1 MQAQTKQMRIV
12 DPILMEMDQEA
23 EITKRL
29 LDIIPEDKLTWRPH
43 PKAKSLGE
51 LGMHLATLQG
61 AVAEMCQ
68 PDSLE
73 MHEIP
78 RDTEATSRAQ
88 ILGAFAESLNKAK
101 SIVDSTDDT
110 SVMAEWKLTKDGRTL
125 MASPRIGVW
134 RALLLNHNYHHRGQ
148 LSTYLR
154 ELDVALPS
162 IYGPSADTNP
172 FA

>member
-29 LDIIPEDKLTWRPH
+29 LDIIPEDKLSFRPH

-51 LGMHLATLQG
+51 LAMHIAGTQGM
-61 AVAEMCQ
+61 VAELSQQDVEELPDFPPDPQ
-68 PDSLE
+68 PSNRAEILE
-73 MHEIP
+73 
-78 RDTEATSRAQ
+78 
-88 ILGAFAESLNKAK
+88 AFAASLKKAK
-101 SIVDSTDDT
+101 EIVDATDDARAI
-110 SVMAEWKLTKDGRTL
+110 AEYRVEKNGKTL
-125 MASPRIGVW
+125 LAVPRIAFW
-134 RALLLNHNYHHRGQ
+134 RSIMLNHYYHHRGQ

-154 ELDVALPS
+154 TLDVPLPS